1 MVNDWFTLKSAPPTA
16 ATVLCSSPADA
27 PATVRLTAAAQTTA
41 AATTLGMGVRIG
53 SPFPAALVGRN
64 DRRLGP
70 GGRLSA
76 PKADPRSGL
85 IDVGTSLLLSPG
97 ASQPH

>member
-16 ATVLCSSPADA
+16 ATVFFSSRADA

-64 DRRLGP
+64 DRRPGP
-70 GGRLSA
+70 GG
-76 PKADPRSGL
+76 DCPRRKEDRGRRGRRGL
-85 IDVGTSLLLSPG
+85 QGEPVVHHRVSL
-97 ASQPH
+97 